1 MSKKLSGQY
10 TIQENNTAEHV
21 AGIDD
26 INAPSVTVHAP
37 SGNGSAVYIG
47 NDGDDSVDNSTGV
60 RIPSGGNR
68 GIAMGKVVDG
78 SSAAKVYVYGSA
90 GDTIRFVA
98 ST

>member
-10 TIQENNTAEHV
+10 TIQTNNTAEHV

-26 INAPSVTVHAP
+26 INAPSVIVHAP
-37 SGNGSAVYIG
+37 SGNASAVWIG
-47 NDGDDSVDNSTGV
+47 NDGADSVDDSTGV
-60 RIPSGGNR
+60 GIPSGGSR

-78 SSAAKVYVYGSA
+78 ASSAKVYVYGSA